1 MFGMS
6 MAEIAVILVL
16 ALVILGPEK
25 LPDLARTLGKTI
37 REIRRAGNQIRD
49 AIMFEDEMRDYRK
62 NNRSIART
70 NTPPSAGYV
79 AKEYGDDMMDGPFD
93 QLDDEEW
100 GVGGS
105 LTYDPNDYH
114 HREQT
119 RFDINMKSRGE
130 VEWHASREV
139 ELETT
144 DFSLPEDPG
153 ASSASLTNPHEVP
166 HIDIR
171 EVHIHEQVEDHHS

>member
-49 AIMFEDEMRDYRK
+49 AIMFEDEMRDFRN

-70 NTPPSAGYV
+70 NTSPSAGYI
-79 AKEYGDDMMDGPFD
+79 AKEYGDDDMMDGPFD

-100 GVGGS
+100 GGGGGFGVDPLGPLES
-105 LTYDPNDYH
+105 LQH
-114 HREQT
+114 EAA
-119 RFDINMKSRGE
+119 RFGDEGGRPWRAVDQS
-130 VEWHASREV
+130 
-139 ELETT
+139 
-144 DFSLPEDPG
+144 
-153 ASSASLTNPHEVP
+153 
-166 HIDIR
+166 IDGSN
-171 EVHIHEQVEDHHS
+171 QD

>member
-49 AIMFEDEMRDYRK
+49 AIMFEDEMREFRS
-62 NNRSIART
+62 NNRSITRS
-70 NTPPSAGYV
+70 NTSPSTGYV
-79 AKEYGDDMMDGPFD
+79 AKEYGHDDMMDGPFD

-100 GVGGS
+100 GTGGA
-105 LTYDPNDYH
+105 LTYDPDDYH

-119 RFDINMKSRGE
+119 RFEINMKARE
-130 VEWHASREV
+130 ETQWHAAREV
-139 ELETT
+139 ELTGT
-144 DFSLPEDPG
+144 DFSPPADP
-153 ASSASLTNPHEVP
+153 STSASLVAPEEVP

-171 EVHIHEQVEDHHS
+171 EVHIHEQVEDIH

>member
-49 AIMFEDEMRDYRK
+49 AIMFEDEMRDFRN

-70 NTPPSAGYV
+70 NTSPSAGYI
-79 AKEYGDDMMDGPFD
+79 AKEYGDDDMMDGPFD

-105 LTYDPNDYH
+105 LTYDPDDYH

-130 VEWHASREV
+130 VEWHVSREV
-139 ELETT
+139 ELTTT
-144 DFSLPEDPG
+144 DFSPPDDPG
-153 ASSASLTNPHEVP
+153 ISGSSLNPHETP

-171 EVHIHEQVEDHHS
+171 EVHIHEQVEDHRR